1 MTTAICYTTDES
13 HKCWWKKLDT
23 KEHVLLKSVYTNF
36 KERLNKSLLEVRTV
50 TLGNKVSGGDFR
62 RVSGGAIDILLVDPG
77 GGYRVCLLTFS
88 PLSAYI
94 LYFKIQRG
102 FLLFFWYVCFPVVE
116 RKKTDIELNLSQ
128 SLSWEL
134 TQIPNRNRQQDSGEL
149 SQGTER
155 NRVTAD
161 AYFRPISQ
169 VQPMKLWDKLKRTT
183 HMLIFYMRIIELEH
197 TWEIIKVQKK
207 NL

>member
-36 KERLNKSLLEVRTV
+36 KERLNKSLLEV
-50 TLGNKVSGGDFR
+50 R

-134 TQIPNRNRQQDSGEL
+134 TQIPNRNKQQDSGEL